1 MKVLFVYSGN
11 IQTIEKSIIINK
23 NNKYELNIN
32 HLDSSHMSEVAHIHV
47 IKNLLNNR
55 HDLTIF
61 ANSKLSTNRKLNYI
75 DISNVDS
82 KIYDVLFIFKIQ
94 GLIKAKDKNLLSM
107 NWAKV
112 VAWLDSPRPE
122 SIMGE
127 DTKKINNF
135 LWATRALFLLES
147 SKKLEA
153 THTLSEYATIFN
165 KKPKIINSIKRGFYA
180 GRLPKVYLDQLIE
193 ASKHT
198 NFLCYA
204 LSIEIGNK
212 LINLRDVDQYEKT
225 KKTIND
231 FLPDSIE
238 IHPAINLIK
247 NSENIDAS
255 FGLVTTAEN
264 SSKYEQIRSSCKFF
278 DYIALGLP
286 VLINSNIPESIYVQ
300 KYSFLGELYNRDDF
314 LSYKIGINNIFLKS
328 NFKNRK
334 KIQDW
339 AFNNCNWIK
348 RSRQIS
354 QLFY

>member
-11 IQTIEKSIIINK
+11 IQSIEKSIFIK
-23 NNKYELNIN
+23 NNKYQINVN
-32 HLDSSHMSEVAHIHV
+32 HLDNSHMSEVAHIHI
-47 IKNLLNNR
+47 IKNLLNDK

-61 ANSKLSTNRKLNYI
+61 SKSLVATNRKLNYT
-75 DISNVDS
+75 DINNLDY
-82 KIYDVLFIFKIQ
+82 KKYDVLFIFKIQ
-94 GLIKAKDKNLLSM
+94 GLINAKDKNLLSM

-127 DTKKINNF
+127 DTKKINHY
-135 LWATRALFLLES
+135 LWATRQLLLLES

-165 KKPKIINSIKRGFYA
+165 KKPRIINSIKRGFYA
-180 GRLPKVYLDQLIE
+180 GRLPKVYLDQLQE
-193 ASKHT
+193 ASKHI

-204 LSIEIGNK
+204 LTIEIGNK
-212 LINLRDVDQYEKT
+212 LINLRDVDEY
-225 KKTIND
+225 KKSKNSIIN

-238 IHPAINLIK
+238 LHPAKNLIE
-247 NSENIDAS
+247 NHENICAS

-264 SSKYEQIRSSCKFF
+264 SNKFEQIRSSCKFF

-286 VLINSNIPESIYVQ
+286 VLINSNIPESIYVR
-300 KYSFLGELYNRDDF
+300 KYSFLGELYNRDNL
-314 LSYKIGINNIFLKS
+314 LSYKIGIKNVSLKS

-339 AFNNCNWIK
+339 AFKNCNWIK
-348 RSRQIS
+348 RSKQIS